1 MAVEINGVPIT
12 PVHWRPCYRIIPS
25 RFPPIA
31 PYDDVAAP
39 EDRDAVFEVESLTN
53 DRLREAAG
61 EISLITAADRVS
73 GSGSSWIMAPFTHLT
88 PGGGR
93 FTDSTFGAFYAARM
107 RKTAIRETVHH
118 RTRFLR
124 EMSAPPTE
132 VDMRV
137 LRTTL
142 HARLHD
148 VRQMRDDL
156 PELYDPDDYSQS
168 QRFGRQLH
176 ESGSE
181 GVAYDSVRD
190 ADGECVAVYRPNALS
205 NSKQTEHLGYV
216 WDGEAITMVYEKKR
230 LKE

>member
-1 MAVEINGVPIT
+1 MAVDIGSIPIA

-53 DRLREAAG
+53 DRLREEAG
-61 EISLITAADRVS
+61 EISLVAPADRVL

-93 FTDSTFGAFYAARM
+93 FTDSTFGAFYAARS
-107 RKTAIRETVHH
+107 RGTAIRETVHH

-142 HARLHD
+142 RAKLHD
-148 VRQMRDDL
+148 VREMRDDFS
-156 PELYDPDDYSQS
+156 EIYHPDDYSRS
-168 QRFGRQLH
+168 QRFGRKLR

-181 GVAYDSVRD
+181 GIVYESVRHAGGD
-190 ADGECVAVYRPNALS
+190 CVAVYRPKALS
-205 NSKQTEHLGYV
+205 NSKQAEHLGYV
-216 WDGEAITMVYEKKR
+216 WDGKAITMVYEKKR
-230 LKE
+230 LKA

>member
-1 MAVEINGVPIT
+1 MAVDIGSIPIV

-61 EISLITAADRVS
+61 EILLIASADRVS

-93 FTDSTFGAFYAARM
+93 FTDGTFGAFYAAKSR
-107 RKTAIRETVHH
+107 RTAIRETVHH
-118 RTRFLR
+118 RTRFLW

-142 HARLHD
+142 RAKLHD
-148 VRQMRDDL
+148 VRQLWGDL
-156 PELYDPDDYSQS
+156 PEIYDPDDYSRSQS
-168 QRFGRQLH
+168 FGRRLR
-176 ESGSE
+176 EVRSE
-181 GVAYDSVRD
+181 GIAYDSVRD
-190 ADGECVAVYRPNALS
+190 EDGECVAVFRPKALF
-205 NSKQTEHLGYV
+205 NSKQAEHLGYV
-216 WDGEAITMVYEKKR
+216 WNGEAITMVYEKKR
-230 LKE
+230 LT